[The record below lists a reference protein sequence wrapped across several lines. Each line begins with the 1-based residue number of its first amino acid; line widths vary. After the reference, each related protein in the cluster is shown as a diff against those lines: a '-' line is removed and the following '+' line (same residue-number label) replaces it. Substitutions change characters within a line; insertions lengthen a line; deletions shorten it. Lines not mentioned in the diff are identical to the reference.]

1 MRKSTKFLSKIL
13 PATFALL
20 LLSAMAMAQTVVTGK
35 VTDSKDGSPVVGVTV
50 TAKGTKTS
58 VQTASD
64 GSFKIT
70 VPASAKSLVFTSV
83 GFAPQEAAVGSGTV
97 NISFVQTSA
106 VLNDV
111 VVIGYGTARK
121 KDLTG
126 SVTAVTAKDFQK
138 GNIQTPEQ
146 LIAGKVA
153 GVQIVGNGG
162 APGAGSTIRIRGGA
176 SLNASNDPLIV
187 IDGVP
192 VDNNGISGA
201 ANPLSLINPNDIESF
216 NILKDA
222 SATAIYGSRASN
234 GVIIITTKKGRKG
247 KIAYNFTTNLSAGVI
262 SKKAD
267 VLSPQQFRDFV
278 NANGTPA
285 QKALLGTANTDWQDE
300 IYQTAVGTDNNLSA
314 TGSLGGVPF
323 RASVGYLNQNGILRT
338 GNLQRTSAALNLSP
352 KFLNNHISV
361 NLNLKGTSS
370 KTRFADEGAIGAAV
384 NFDPT
389 KDVRSSSK
397 RFGSYWEWLD
407 PSAVTGLKA
416 LAPRNPLGLLEQRED
431 NSNVKR
437 SIGNLQ
443 IDYKFHWLPEL
454 RANVNLGYDIS
465 KGEGT
470 IVIPDSAASV
480 YMRYKDNSNKFH
492 GGVNNRY
499 LQRKQNLLFEG
510 YLNYVKDLKKLNSRL
525 DVMAGYSY
533 QDFLAIYYNGTKPDA
548 TGKFTPYS
556 DYTTDGTLVNAP
568 TFWHDVPQ
576 NRLISFYGRANFS
589 IKSRY
594 LFTATLRRDGSSRF
608 AKDNRWGWFPS
619 GAFAWKIKEE
629 DFLKDNKVVTDLKL
643 RLGYGVTGQ
652 QDGIG
657 NYAYLANYSLG
668 SLTSQYQFGS
678 SFFQPYAPSGYNPN
692 LKWEQT
698 ETYNIGFDYGFLKNR
713 ITGSIDYY
721 FKKTKDLL
729 NVISQAAG
737 SNFSNE
743 IIANVGNMEN
753 KGVEFTINT
762 IPVQKK
768 DLSVEVG
775 FNMTYNKNEITNLT
789 AVSDPKYPGN
799 QYGGISG
806 GTGNRILI
814 NSVGYNRG
822 AFYVFKQVYN
832 TNTGKPVDDAYVD
845 LNGDGTINDKDLY
858 RFKSVDPKMFFGT
871 SSNVTYKKWNA
882 GFVMRASVGN
892 YLYNNRFSSTGTVRN
907 ILNPLG
913 YLANGS
919 ANVLES
925 GLSGN
930 GQNYYLSDYYV
941 ENASF
946 LRMDNINLGYN
957 FGKVINNKA
966 SLRVSANVQNV
977 FVITKYKGIDPELSG
992 GIDNNFYPR
1001 PRTFSVSANL
1011 DF

>member
-1 MRKSTKFLSKIL
+1 MRKSTTKLRKVLSV
-13 PATFALL
+13 TFALML
-20 LLSAMAMAQTVVTGK
+20 FSTIAWSQTVVTGK
-35 VTDSKDGSPVVGVTV
+35 VTDSKDGAPVSGVTV
-50 TAKGTKTS
+50 NVKGTKVS
-58 VQTASD
+58 AQTATD
-64 GSFKIT
+64 GTYKLT
-70 VPASAKSLVFTSV
+70 APAGATTLVFTSV
-83 GFAPQEAAVGSGTV
+83 GFAPQQVPVGASV
-97 NISFVQTSA
+97 DISFVQTSTQ
-106 VLNDV
+106 LNDV
-111 VVIGYGTARK
+111 VVIGYGSARK

-126 SVTAVTAKDFQK
+126 SVTSISAKDFQK
-138 GNIQTPEQ
+138 GNIQTPDQ

-153 GVQIVGNGG
+153 GVSITSNGG

-247 KIAYNFTTNLSAGVI
+247 KAVFNFNTNLSMGVI

-267 VLSPQQFRDFV
+267 ILSPQEFRDFV
-278 NANGTPA
+278 NANGNPS

-300 IYQTAVGTDNNLSA
+300 IYQQAIGSDNNLSA
-314 TGSLGGVPF
+314 TGSVGAMPYRVSL
-323 RASVGYLNQNGILRT
+323 GYLNQNGILRT
-338 GNLQRTSAALNLSP
+338 GNLQRLSTSINLSP
-352 KFLNNHISV
+352 KFLDDHLAVNV
-361 NLNLKGTSS
+361 NLKATNTQTK
-370 KTRFADEGAIGAAV
+370 FADEGAIGAAV

-389 KDVRSSSK
+389 KEVMSASK
-397 RFGSYWEWLD
+397 RYGSYWEWLD
-407 PSAVTGLKA
+407 PSSVSGLKS
-416 LAPRNPLGLLEQRED
+416 LAPRNPLGLLNQRED
-431 NSNVKR
+431 NSNVNR
-437 SIGNLQ
+437 TVGNVQL
-443 IDYKFHWLPEL
+443 DYKFHFLPAL
-454 RANVNLGYDIS
+454 RLNVNLGFDLS
-465 KGEGT
+465 RGKGT
-470 IVIPDSAASV
+470 VVLPDSAAAV
-480 YMRYKDNSNKFH
+480 YMRFKDASNKFH
-492 GGVNNRY
+492 GGVNNQY
-499 LQRKQNLLFEG
+499 LQRKQNLLSEI
-510 YLNYVKDLKKLNSRL
+510 YLNYVKDFKQINSRL
-525 DVMAGYSY
+525 DAMAGYSY
-533 QDFLAIYYNGTKPDA
+533 QDFQSIYYNGTRPDA
-548 TGKFTPYS
+548 TGKWTPYS
-556 DYTTDGTLVNAP
+556 DYTSDGTLVSTP
-568 TFWHDVPQ
+568 TFWHDVPE
-576 NRLISFYGRANFS
+576 NRLLSYYSRVNFS
-589 IKSRY
+589 VKSRY
-594 LFTATLRRDGSSRF
+594 LFTATIRRDGSSRF

-619 GAFAWKIKEE
+619 AAFAWKMKEE
-629 DFLKDNKVVTDLKL
+629 DFLKDSKVVTDLKL

-657 NYAYLANYSLG
+657 NYSYLANYSLG
-668 SLTSQYQFGS
+668 SPTSQYQFGS
-678 SFFQPYAPSGYNPN
+678 SYYQPFAPAGYNPN

-698 ETYNIGFDYGFLKNR
+698 ATTNIGFDFGFINNR
-713 ITGSIDYY
+713 IIGSVDYY

-729 NVISQAAG
+729 NVISQPAG

-753 KGVEFTINT
+753 RGVEFTLNT
-762 IPVQKK
+762 VPVKNK
-768 DLSVEVG
+768 NITWDLG

-789 AVSDPKYPGN
+789 AVTDPNYPGN
-799 QYGGISG
+799 QFGGISG

-822 AFYVFKQVYN
+822 AFYVFQQAYN
-832 TNTGKPVDDAYVD
+832 SNTGKPVDDAYVD

-858 RFKSVDPKMFFGT
+858 RFKSVDPTMYFGA
-871 SSNVTYKKWNA
+871 SSNVSYKNWNA

-919 ANVLES
+919 HNVIES
-925 GLSGN
+925 GLSGK
-930 GQNYYLSDYYV
+930 GQNYYMSDYYV

-946 LRMDNINLGYN
+946 LRMDNINVGYN
-957 FGKVINNKA
+957 FGKIINNKA
-966 SLRVSANVQNV
+966 GLRVSANVQNV
-977 FVITKYKGIDPELSG
+977 FVVTKYKGLDPEQNG

-1001 PRTFSVSANL
+1001 PRTFSLSANL

>member
-1 MRKSTKFLSKIL
+1 MRKSTIKLRKIL
-13 PATFALL
+13 SVMLALVL
-20 LLSAMAMAQTVVTGK
+20 MSSSVWAQTTVSGK
-35 VTDSKDGSPVVGVTV
+35 VTDSKDGSPVSGVTV
-50 TAKGTKTS
+50 TVKGTKTS
-58 VQTASD
+58 VVTSADGTYKLIAPAGAS
-64 GSFKIT
+64 K
-70 VPASAKSLVFTSV
+70 LVFTSI
-83 GFAPQEAAVGSGTV
+83 GFAPQEAALGASV
-97 NISFVQTSA
+97 NISFVQSSTQ
-106 VLNDV
+106 LNDV
-111 VVIGYGTARK
+111 VVIGYGTTRK

-126 SVTAVTAKDFQK
+126 SVTAISAKDFQK

-153 GVQIVGNGG
+153 GVAITSNGG

-222 SATAIYGSRASN
+222 SAAAIYGSRASN
-234 GVIIITTKKGRKG
+234 GVIIITTKKGRRG
-247 KIAYNFTTNLSAGVI
+247 KAVYNFNTNLSVGVI

-267 VLSPQQFRDFV
+267 VLSPDQFRDFV
-278 NANGTPA
+278 NTNGNAA

-300 IYQTAVGTDNNLSA
+300 IYQQAIGTDNNLSA
-314 TGSLGGVPF
+314 TGAMGKTPYRVSL
-323 RASVGYLNQNGILRT
+323 GYLNQNGILRT
-338 GNLQRTSAALNLSP
+338 GNLQRLSGALNLSP
-352 KFLNNHISV
+352 KFINDHVSV
-361 NLNLKGTSS
+361 NLNLKATNSQT
-370 KTRFADEGAIGAAV
+370 KFANEGAIGAAV

-389 KDVRSSSK
+389 KDVMNSATK
-397 RFGSYWEWLD
+397 RYGAYWEWLD
-407 PSAVTGLKA
+407 PSAATGLKA

-431 NSNVKR
+431 KSNVNR
-437 SIGNLQ
+437 TVGNVQ
-443 IDYKFHWLPEL
+443 VDYKFHFLPEL
-454 RANVNLGYDIS
+454 HANLNLGFDLS
-465 KGEGT
+465 RGKGT
-470 IVIPDSAASV
+470 VVIPDSAASA
-480 YMRYKDNSNKFH
+480 YKRFKDANNNFH
-492 GGVNNRY
+492 GGVNNQY
-499 LQRKQNLLFEG
+499 LQRKQNLLTEF
-510 YLNYVKDLKKLNSRL
+510 YLNYVKDLKKISSRI

-533 QDFLAIYYNGTKPDA
+533 QDFQSIFYNGTRPDA
-548 TGKFTPYS
+548 NGKWTSYN
-556 DYTTDGTLVNAP
+556 DYTTDGTLVTTP
-568 TFWHDVPQ
+568 TFWHDVPE
-576 NRLISFYGRANFS
+576 NRLLSYYSRVNFS
-589 IKSRY
+589 VKSKY
-594 LFTATLRRDGSSRF
+594 LLTATIRRDGSSRF

-619 GAFAWKIKEE
+619 AAFAWKLKEE
-629 DFLKDNKVVTDLKL
+629 SFLKDNKLVTDLKL

-657 NYAYLANYSLG
+657 NYSYLANYSLG
-668 SLTSQYQFGS
+668 SLTSQYQFS
-678 SFFQPYAPSGYNPN
+678 TQFYQPYAPAGYNPN

-698 ETYNIGFDYGFLKNR
+698 ATTNAGFDFGFLNNR
-713 ITGSIDYY
+713 ISGSVDYY

-729 NVISQAAG
+729 NVISQPAG
-737 SNFSNE
+737 SNFSNQ

-753 KGVEFTINT
+753 RGIEFTLNT
-762 IPVQKK
+762 VPVKSK
-768 DLSVEVG
+768 LVTWDLG

-789 AVSDPKYPGN
+789 AITDPNYPGN
-799 QYGGISG
+799 QFGGISG
-806 GTGNRILI
+806 GTGNQILI

-822 AFYVFKQVYN
+822 AFYVLKQAYN

-845 LNGDGTINDKDLY
+845 LNKDGTINDKDLY
-858 RFKSVDPKMFFGT
+858 RFKSVDPKMYFGA
-871 SSNVTYKKWNA
+871 SSNVSYKNWNA

-892 YLYNNRFSSTGTVRN
+892 YLYNNRFSSTGTFRN

-919 ANVLES
+919 SNVLES

-930 GQNYYLSDYYV
+930 GQYYYLSDYYV

-946 LRMDNINLGYN
+946 LRMDNFNVGYN

-966 SLRVSANVQNV
+966 GLRVSANVQNV
-977 FVITKYKGIDPELSG
+977 FVITKYKGLDPEQNG

-1001 PRTFSVSANL
+1001 PRTFSLSANL

>member
-1 MRKSTKFLSKIL
+1 MRKSTTKLRKVLSV
-13 PATFALL
+13 TFALML
-20 LLSAMAMAQTVVTGK
+20 FSTIAWSQTVVTGK
-35 VTDSKDGSPVVGVTV
+35 VTDSKDGAPVSGVTV
-50 TAKGTKTS
+50 NVKGTKVS
-58 VQTASD
+58 AQTATD
-64 GSFKIT
+64 GTYKLT
-70 VPASAKSLVFTSV
+70 APAGATTLVFTSV
-83 GFAPQEAAVGSGTV
+83 GFAPQQVPVGASV
-97 NISFVQTSA
+97 DISFVQTSTQ
-106 VLNDV
+106 LNDV
-111 VVIGYGTARK
+111 VVIGYGSARK

-126 SVTAVTAKDFQK
+126 SVTSISAKDFQK
-138 GNIQTPEQ
+138 GNIQTPDQ

-153 GVQIVGNGG
+153 GVSITSNGG

-247 KIAYNFTTNLSAGVI
+247 KAVFNFNTNLSMGVI

-267 VLSPQQFRDFV
+267 ILSPQEFRDFV
-278 NANGTPA
+278 NANGNPS

-300 IYQTAVGTDNNLSA
+300 IYQQAIGSDNNLSA
-314 TGSLGGVPF
+314 TGSVGAMPYRVSL
-323 RASVGYLNQNGILRT
+323 GYLNQNGILRT
-338 GNLQRTSAALNLSP
+338 GNLQRLSTSINLSP
-352 KFLNNHISV
+352 KFLDDHLAVNV
-361 NLNLKGTSS
+361 NLKATNTQTK
-370 KTRFADEGAIGAAV
+370 FADEGAIGAAV

-389 KDVRSSSK
+389 KEVMSASK
-397 RFGSYWEWLD
+397 RYGSYWEWLD
-407 PSAVTGLKA
+407 PSSVSGLKS
-416 LAPRNPLGLLEQRED
+416 LAPRNPLGLLNQRED
-431 NSNVKR
+431 NSNVNR
-437 SIGNLQ
+437 TVGNVQL
-443 IDYKFHWLPEL
+443 DYKFHFLPAL
-454 RANVNLGYDIS
+454 RLNVNLGFDLS
-465 KGEGT
+465 RGKGT
-470 IVIPDSAASV
+470 VVLPDSAAAV
-480 YMRYKDNSNKFH
+480 YMRFKDASNKFH
-492 GGVNNRY
+492 GGVNNQY
-499 LQRKQNLLFEG
+499 LQRKQNLLSEI
-510 YLNYVKDLKKLNSRL
+510 YLNYVKDFKQINSRL
-525 DVMAGYSY
+525 DAMAGYSY
-533 QDFLAIYYNGTKPDA
+533 QDFQSIYYNGTRPDA
-548 TGKFTPYS
+548 TGKWTPYS
-556 DYTTDGTLVNAP
+556 DYTSDGTLVSTP
-568 TFWHDVPQ
+568 TFWHDVPE
-576 NRLISFYGRANFS
+576 NRLLSYYSRVNFS
-589 IKSRY
+589 VKSRY
-594 LFTATLRRDGSSRF
+594 LFTATIRRDGSSRF

-619 GAFAWKIKEE
+619 AAFAWKMKEE
-629 DFLKDNKVVTDLKL
+629 DFLKDSKVVTDLKL

-657 NYAYLANYSLG
+657 NYSYLANYSLG
-668 SLTSQYQFGS
+668 SPTSQYQFGS
-678 SFFQPYAPSGYNPN
+678 SYYQPFAPAGYNPN

-698 ETYNIGFDYGFLKNR
+698 ATTNIGFDFGFINNR
-713 ITGSIDYY
+713 IIGSVDYY

-729 NVISQAAG
+729 NVISQPAG

-753 KGVEFTINT
+753 RGVEFTLNT
-762 IPVQKK
+762 VPVKNK
-768 DLSVEVG
+768 NITWDLG

-789 AVSDPKYPGN
+789 AVTDPNYPGN
-799 QYGGISG
+799 QFGGISG

-822 AFYVFKQVYN
+822 AFYVFQQAYN
-832 TNTGKPVDDAYVD
+832 SNTGKPVDDAYVD

-858 RFKSVDPKMFFGT
+858 RFKSVDPTMYFGA
-871 SSNVTYKKWNA
+871 SSNVSYKNWNA

-919 ANVLES
+919 HNVIES

-930 GQNYYLSDYYV
+930 GQNYYMSDYYV

-946 LRMDNINLGYN
+946 LRMDNINVGYN
-957 FGKVINNKA
+957 FGKIINNKA
-966 SLRVSANVQNV
+966 GLRVSANVQNV
-977 FVITKYKGIDPELSG
+977 FVVTKYKGLDPEQNG

-1001 PRTFSVSANL
+1001 PRTFSLSANL

>member
-1 MRKSTKFLSKIL
+1 MRKSTTKLRKVLSV
-13 PATFALL
+13 TFALML
-20 LLSAMAMAQTVVTGK
+20 FSTIAWSQTVVTGK
-35 VTDSKDGSPVVGVTV
+35 VTDSKDGAPVSGVTV
-50 TAKGTKTS
+50 NVKGTKVS
-58 VQTASD
+58 AQTATD
-64 GSFKIT
+64 GTYKLT
-70 VPASAKSLVFTSV
+70 APAGATTLVFTSV
-83 GFAPQEAAVGSGTV
+83 GFAPQQVPVGASV
-97 NISFVQTSA
+97 DISFVQTSTQ
-106 VLNDV
+106 LNDV
-111 VVIGYGTARK
+111 VVIGYGSARK

-126 SVTAVTAKDFQK
+126 SVTSISAKDFQK
-138 GNIQTPEQ
+138 GNIQTPDQ

-153 GVQIVGNGG
+153 GVSITSNGG

-247 KIAYNFTTNLSAGVI
+247 KAVFNFNTNLSMGVI

-267 VLSPQQFRDFV
+267 ILSPQEFRDFV
-278 NANGTPA
+278 NANGNPS

-300 IYQTAVGTDNNLSA
+300 IYQQAIGSDNNLSA
-314 TGSLGGVPF
+314 TGSVGAMPYRVSL
-323 RASVGYLNQNGILRT
+323 GYLNQNGILRT
-338 GNLQRTSAALNLSP
+338 GNLQRLSTSINLSP
-352 KFLNNHISV
+352 KFLDDHLAVNV
-361 NLNLKGTSS
+361 NLKATNTQTK
-370 KTRFADEGAIGAAV
+370 FADEGAIGAAV

-389 KDVRSSSK
+389 KEVMSASK
-397 RFGSYWEWLD
+397 RYGSYWEWLD
-407 PSAVTGLKA
+407 PSSVSGLKS
-416 LAPRNPLGLLEQRED
+416 LAPRNPLGLLNQRED
-431 NSNVKR
+431 NSNVNR
-437 SIGNLQ
+437 TVGNVQL
-443 IDYKFHWLPEL
+443 DYKFHFLPAL
-454 RANVNLGYDIS
+454 RLNVNLGFDLS
-465 KGEGT
+465 RGKGT
-470 IVIPDSAASV
+470 VVLPDSAAAV
-480 YMRYKDNSNKFH
+480 YMRFKDASNKFH
-492 GGVNNRY
+492 GGVNNQY
-499 LQRKQNLLFEG
+499 LQRKQNLLSEI
-510 YLNYVKDLKKLNSRL
+510 YLNYVKDFKQINSRL
-525 DVMAGYSY
+525 DAMAGYSY
-533 QDFLAIYYNGTKPDA
+533 QDFQSIYYNGTRPDT
-548 TGKFTPYS
+548 TGKWTPYS
-556 DYTTDGTLVNAP
+556 DYTSDGTLVSTP
-568 TFWHDVPQ
+568 TFWHDVPE
-576 NRLISFYGRANFS
+576 NRLLSYYSRVNFS
-589 IKSRY
+589 VKSRY
-594 LFTATLRRDGSSRF
+594 LFTATIRRDGSSRF

-619 GAFAWKIKEE
+619 AAFAWKMKEE
-629 DFLKDNKVVTDLKL
+629 DFLKDSKVVTDLKL

-657 NYAYLANYSLG
+657 NYSYLANYSLG
-668 SLTSQYQFGS
+668 SPTSQYQFGS
-678 SFFQPYAPSGYNPN
+678 SYYQPFAPAGYNPN

-698 ETYNIGFDYGFLKNR
+698 ATTNIGFDFGFINNR
-713 ITGSIDYY
+713 IIGSVDYY

-729 NVISQAAG
+729 NVISQPAG

-753 KGVEFTINT
+753 RGVEFTLNT
-762 IPVQKK
+762 VPVKNK
-768 DLSVEVG
+768 NITWDLG

-789 AVSDPKYPGN
+789 AVTDPNYPGN
-799 QYGGISG
+799 QFGGISG

-822 AFYVFKQVYN
+822 AFYVFQQAYN
-832 TNTGKPVDDAYVD
+832 SNTGKPVDDAYVD

-858 RFKSVDPKMFFGT
+858 RFKSVDPTMYFGA
-871 SSNVTYKKWNA
+871 SSNVSYKNWNA

-919 ANVLES
+919 HNVIES

-930 GQNYYLSDYYV
+930 GQNYYMSDYYV

-946 LRMDNINLGYN
+946 LRMDNINVGYN
-957 FGKVINNKA
+957 FGKIINNKA
-966 SLRVSANVQNV
+966 GLRVSANVQNV
-977 FVITKYKGIDPELSG
+977 FVVTKYKGLDPEQNG

-1001 PRTFSVSANL
+1001 PRTFSLSANL

>member
-1 MRKSTKFLSKIL
+1 MRKSTTKLRKVLSV
-13 PATFALL
+13 TFALML
-20 LLSAMAMAQTVVTGK
+20 FSTIAWSQTVVTGK
-35 VTDSKDGSPVVGVTV
+35 VTDSKDGAPVSGVTV
-50 TAKGTKTS
+50 NVKGTKVS
-58 VQTASD
+58 VQTATD
-64 GSFKIT
+64 GTYKLT
-70 VPASAKSLVFTSV
+70 APAGATTLVFTSV
-83 GFAPQEAAVGSGTV
+83 GFAPQQVPVGASV
-97 NISFVQTSA
+97 DISFVQTSTQ
-106 VLNDV
+106 LNDV
-111 VVIGYGTARK
+111 VVIGYGSARK

-126 SVTAVTAKDFQK
+126 SVTSISAKDFQK
-138 GNIQTPEQ
+138 GNIQTPDQ

-153 GVQIVGNGG
+153 GVSITSNGG

-247 KIAYNFTTNLSAGVI
+247 KAVFNFNTNLSMGVI

-267 VLSPQQFRDFV
+267 ILSPQEFRDFV
-278 NANGTPA
+278 NANGNPS

-300 IYQTAVGTDNNLSA
+300 IYQQAIGSDNNLSA
-314 TGSLGGVPF
+314 TGSVGAMPYRVSL
-323 RASVGYLNQNGILRT
+323 GYLNQNGILRT
-338 GNLQRTSAALNLSP
+338 GNLQRLSTSINLSP
-352 KFLNNHISV
+352 KFLDDHLAVNV
-361 NLNLKGTSS
+361 NLKATNTQTK
-370 KTRFADEGAIGAAV
+370 FADEGAIGAAV

-389 KDVRSSSK
+389 KEVMSASK
-397 RFGSYWEWLD
+397 RYGSYWEWLD
-407 PSAVTGLKA
+407 PSSVSGLKS
-416 LAPRNPLGLLEQRED
+416 LAPRNPLGLLNQRED
-431 NSNVKR
+431 NSNVNR
-437 SIGNLQ
+437 TVGNVQL
-443 IDYKFHWLPEL
+443 DYKFHFLPAL
-454 RANVNLGYDIS
+454 RLNVNLGFDLS
-465 KGEGT
+465 RGKGT
-470 IVIPDSAASV
+470 VVLPDSAAAV
-480 YMRYKDNSNKFH
+480 YMRFKDASNKFH
-492 GGVNNRY
+492 GGVNNQY
-499 LQRKQNLLFEG
+499 LQRKQNLLSEI
-510 YLNYVKDLKKLNSRL
+510 YLNYVKDFKQINSRL
-525 DVMAGYSY
+525 DAMAGYSY
-533 QDFLAIYYNGTKPDA
+533 QDFQSIYYNGTRPDA
-548 TGKFTPYS
+548 TGKWTPYS
-556 DYTTDGTLVNAP
+556 DYTSDGTLVSTP
-568 TFWHDVPQ
+568 TFWHDVPE
-576 NRLISFYGRANFS
+576 NRLLSYYSRVNFS
-589 IKSRY
+589 VKSRY
-594 LFTATLRRDGSSRF
+594 LFTATIRRDGSSRF

-619 GAFAWKIKEE
+619 AAFAWKMKEE
-629 DFLKDNKVVTDLKL
+629 DFLKDSKVVTDLKL

-657 NYAYLANYSLG
+657 NYSYLANYSLG
-668 SLTSQYQFGS
+668 SPTSQYQFGS
-678 SFFQPYAPSGYNPN
+678 SYYQPFAPAGYNPN

-698 ETYNIGFDYGFLKNR
+698 ATTNIGFDFGFINNR
-713 ITGSIDYY
+713 IIGSVDYY

-729 NVISQAAG
+729 NVISQPAG

-753 KGVEFTINT
+753 RGVEFTLNT
-762 IPVQKK
+762 VPVKNK
-768 DLSVEVG
+768 NITWDLG

-789 AVSDPKYPGN
+789 AVTDPNYPGN
-799 QYGGISG
+799 QFGGISG

-822 AFYVFKQVYN
+822 AFYVFQQAYN
-832 TNTGKPVDDAYVD
+832 SNTGKPVDDAYVD

-858 RFKSVDPKMFFGT
+858 RFKSVDPTMYFGA
-871 SSNVTYKKWNA
+871 SSNVSYKNWNA

-919 ANVLES
+919 HNVIES

-930 GQNYYLSDYYV
+930 GQNYYMSDYYV

-946 LRMDNINLGYN
+946 LRMDNINVGYN
-957 FGKVINNKA
+957 FGKIINNKA
-966 SLRVSANVQNV
+966 GLRVSANVQNV
-977 FVITKYKGIDPELSG
+977 FVVTKYKGLDPEQNG

-1001 PRTFSVSANL
+1001 PRTFSLSANL

>member
-1 MRKSTKFLSKIL
+1 MRKSTTKLRKVLSV
-13 PATFALL
+13 TFALML
-20 LLSAMAMAQTVVTGK
+20 FSTIAWSQTVVTGK
-35 VTDSKDGSPVVGVTV
+35 VTDSKDGAPVSGVTV
-50 TAKGTKTS
+50 NVKGTKVS
-58 VQTASD
+58 AQTATD
-64 GSFKIT
+64 GTYKLT
-70 VPASAKSLVFTSV
+70 APAGATTLVFTSV
-83 GFAPQEAAVGSGTV
+83 GFAPQQVPVGASV
-97 NISFVQTSA
+97 DISFVQTSTQ
-106 VLNDV
+106 LNDV
-111 VVIGYGTARK
+111 VVIGYGSARK

-126 SVTAVTAKDFQK
+126 SVTSISAKDFQK
-138 GNIQTPEQ
+138 GNIQTPDQ

-153 GVQIVGNGG
+153 GVSITSNGG

-247 KIAYNFTTNLSAGVI
+247 KAVFNFNTNLSMGVI

-267 VLSPQQFRDFV
+267 ILSPQEFRDFV
-278 NANGTPA
+278 NANGNPS

-300 IYQTAVGTDNNLSA
+300 IYQQAIGSDNNLSA
-314 TGSLGGVPF
+314 TGSVGAMPYRVSL
-323 RASVGYLNQNGILRT
+323 GYLNQNGILRT
-338 GNLQRTSAALNLSP
+338 GNLQRLSTSINLSP
-352 KFLNNHISV
+352 KFLDDHLAVNV
-361 NLNLKGTSS
+361 NLKATNTQTK
-370 KTRFADEGAIGAAV
+370 FADEGAIGAAV

-389 KDVRSSSK
+389 KEVMSASK
-397 RFGSYWEWLD
+397 RYGSYWEWLD
-407 PSAVTGLKA
+407 PSSVSGLKS
-416 LAPRNPLGLLEQRED
+416 LAPRNPLGLLNQRED
-431 NSNVKR
+431 NSNVNR
-437 SIGNLQ
+437 TVGNVQL
-443 IDYKFHWLPEL
+443 DYKFHFLPAL
-454 RANVNLGYDIS
+454 RLNVNLGFDLS
-465 KGEGT
+465 RGKGT
-470 IVIPDSAASV
+470 VVLPDSAAAV
-480 YMRYKDNSNKFH
+480 YMRFKDASNKFH
-492 GGVNNRY
+492 GGVNNQY
-499 LQRKQNLLFEG
+499 LQRKQNLLSEI
-510 YLNYVKDLKKLNSRL
+510 YLNYVKDFKQINSRL
-525 DVMAGYSY
+525 DAMAGYSY
-533 QDFLAIYYNGTKPDA
+533 QDFQSIYYNGTRPDA
-548 TGKFTPYS
+548 TGKWTPYS
-556 DYTTDGTLVNAP
+556 DYTSDGTLVSTP
-568 TFWHDVPQ
+568 TFWHDVPE
-576 NRLISFYGRANFS
+576 NRLLSYYSRVNFS
-589 IKSRY
+589 VKSRY
-594 LFTATLRRDGSSRF
+594 LFTATIRRDGSSRF

-619 GAFAWKIKEE
+619 AAFAWKMKEE
-629 DFLKDNKVVTDLKL
+629 DFLKDSKVVTDLKL

-657 NYAYLANYSLG
+657 NYSYLANYSLG
-668 SLTSQYQFGS
+668 SPTSQYQFGS
-678 SFFQPYAPSGYNPN
+678 SYYQPFAPAGYNPN

-698 ETYNIGFDYGFLKNR
+698 ATTNIGFDFGFINNR
-713 ITGSIDYY
+713 IIGSVDYY

-729 NVISQAAG
+729 NVISQPAG

-753 KGVEFTINT
+753 RGVEFTLNT
-762 IPVQKK
+762 VPVKNK
-768 DLSVEVG
+768 NITWDLG

-789 AVSDPKYPGN
+789 AVTDPNYPGN
-799 QYGGISG
+799 QFGGISG

-822 AFYVFKQVYN
+822 AFYVFQQAYN
-832 TNTGKPVDDAYVD
+832 SNTGKPVDDAYVD

-858 RFKSVDPKMFFGT
+858 RFKSVDPTMYFGA
-871 SSNVTYKKWNA
+871 SSNVSYKNWNA

-919 ANVLES
+919 HNVIES

-930 GQNYYLSDYYV
+930 GQNYYMSDYYV

-946 LRMDNINLGYN
+946 LRMDNINVGYN
-957 FGKVINNKA
+957 FGKIINNKA
-966 SLRVSANVQNV
+966 GLRVSANIQNV
-977 FVITKYKGIDPELSG
+977 FVVTKYKGLDPEQNG

-1001 PRTFSVSANL
+1001 PRTFSLSANL